1 MILKK
6 PYAFLIKN
14 FRKIHFILAILS
26 VFIIIKTNT
35 VVGFFK
41 EYVANNYSVIVSD
54 DLVSS
59 TISNWLY
66 VAIIVMIIT
75 LISVYVLL
83 KLKKKPT
90 KLYFFTILYY
100 IILLIGIILASVLI
114 SSLSKGLWATASART
129 YRDFANIIYYPS
141 YFFLIFLSIRALGFD
156 VKKFNF
162 KNDLKEL
169 KITEEDSEEIELSLN
184 FQTYKT
190 KRNLRRFAR
199 ELKYYYLENKKII
212 YLIGVILVVFLGFVI
227 YKNTEK
233 LRYTYKENKT
243 FSSSGMTYKIM
254 DSMITN
260 VDLKGN
266 IIDENKYYIVI
277 RFEVK
282 NTSRNDS
289 RINYNNFKLYYN
301 KNYVY
306 PSLNKGNYFLDYGDP
321 YMNDVISVSTTK
333 TYIMAYEIDK
343 KYKGEKFEVV
353 LYQGESTKSES
364 FLAKTTTVKLNPVQ
378 YIDVKRVRN
387 AKINETI
394 SFSGTSLKESSLN
407 IKSVLITNRYEYQY
421 ECGYKTDK
429 YKCMDVVVAG
439 ASYQNKSTLIVMD
452 YDLVLDKTTSSF
464 QNINDANAFAT
475 NFMEVEYI
483 LDGKTK
489 KANVKYANPSRE
501 INKLILETTSEI
513 NEASEINLLVTIRN
527 REYTIKLKWDVFVMH
542 VKEL

>member
-1 MILKK
+1 M
-6 PYAFLIKN
+6 
-14 FRKIHFILAILS
+14 
-26 VFIIIKTNT
+26 
-35 VVGFFK
+35 
-41 EYVANNYSVIVSD
+41 
-54 DLVSS
+54 
-59 TISNWLY
+59 
-66 VAIIVMIIT
+66 
-75 LISVYVLL
+75 
-83 KLKKKPT
+83 
-90 KLYFFTILYY
+90 
-100 IILLIGIILASVLI
+100 
-114 SSLSKGLWATASART
+114 
-129 YRDFANIIYYPS
+129 
-141 YFFLIFLSIRALGFD
+141 
-156 VKKFNF
+156 
-162 KNDLKEL
+162 
-169 KITEEDSEEIELSLN
+169 
-184 FQTYKT
+184 
-190 KRNLRRFAR
+190 
-199 ELKYYYLENKKII
+199 
-212 YLIGVILVVFLGFVI
+212 VILVVFLGFVI

-254 DSMITN
+254 DSLITN

-527 REYTIKLKWDVFVMH
+527 REYTIKLK
-542 VKEL
+542 

>member
-90 KLYFFTILYY
+90 KLYFFAILYY

-212 YLIGVILVVFLGFVI
+212 YLIGVILIVFLGFVI

-260 VDLKGN
+260 IDLKGN

-289 RINYNNFKLYYN
+289 RINL
-301 KNYVY
+301 NYIII
-306 PSLNKGNYFLDYGDP
+306 K
-321 YMNDVISVSTTK
+321 
-333 TYIMAYEIDK
+333 IMY
-343 KYKGEKFEVV
+343 
-353 LYQGESTKSES
+353 TH
-364 FLAKTTTVKLNPVQ
+364 
-378 YIDVKRVRN
+378 
-387 AKINETI
+387 
-394 SFSGTSLKESSLN
+394 
-407 IKSVLITNRYEYQY
+407 
-421 ECGYKTDK
+421 
-429 YKCMDVVVAG
+429 
-439 ASYQNKSTLIVMD
+439 
-452 YDLVLDKTTSSF
+452 
-464 QNINDANAFAT
+464 
-475 NFMEVEYI
+475 
-483 LDGKTK
+483 
-489 KANVKYANPSRE
+489 
-501 INKLILETTSEI
+501 
-513 NEASEINLLVTIRN
+513 LLVKGI
-527 REYTIKLKWDVFVMH
+527 IS
-542 VKEL
+542 

>member
-100 IILLIGIILASVLI
+100 IILLIGIIIASVLI

-169 KITEEDSEEIELSLN
+169 KITEEDSEEIE
-184 FQTYKT
+184 YK
-190 KRNLRRFAR
+190 
-199 ELKYYYLENKKII
+199 
-212 YLIGVILVVFLGFVI
+212 
-227 YKNTEK
+227 
-233 LRYTYKENKT
+233 
-243 FSSSGMTYKIM
+243 
-254 DSMITN
+254 
-260 VDLKGN
+260 
-266 IIDENKYYIVI
+266 
-277 RFEVK
+277 
-282 NTSRNDS
+282 
-289 RINYNNFKLYYN
+289 
-301 KNYVY
+301 
-306 PSLNKGNYFLDYGDP
+306 
-321 YMNDVISVSTTK
+321 SVS
-333 TYIMAYEIDK
+333 
-343 KYKGEKFEVV
+343 FH
-353 LYQGESTKSES
+353 
-364 FLAKTTTVKLNPVQ
+364 
-378 YIDVKRVRN
+378 
-387 AKINETI
+387 
-394 SFSGTSLKESSLN
+394 
-407 IKSVLITNRYEYQY
+407 LIT
-421 ECGYKTDK
+421 
-429 YKCMDVVVAG
+429 
-439 ASYQNKSTLIVMD
+439 
-452 YDLVLDKTTSSF
+452 
-464 QNINDANAFAT
+464 
-475 NFMEVEYI
+475 
-483 LDGKTK
+483 
-489 KANVKYANPSRE
+489 
-501 INKLILETTSEI
+501 
-513 NEASEINLLVTIRN
+513 
-527 REYTIKLKWDVFVMH
+527 
-542 VKEL
+542 